1 MTGTALVT
9 GGSRGIGA
17 AIALRLG
24 AAGHDVAIT
33 YQSNAAAAER
43 VVAALVAKGRRGLA
57 IQADSADPS
66 AIRAAVDRAAGELG
80 GLRVL
85 VNNAGLFPYG
95 APETVTEA
103 ELERVLAVNVK
114 AAFLAAQ
121 QALRHMGEG
130 GRIVSIG
137 STLSRQV
144 GQPGLTLYAMSKAAL
159 VGMTQGLAR
168 DLGARSITVNLVEP
182 GSTDT
187 DLNPASGP
195 QAEAQRAG
203 IALGR
208 YGRPEEVAA
217 MVAWLASPEAS
228 FATGATYIVDGGAT
242 A

>member
-24 AAGHDVAIT
+24 ASGHDVAIT

-43 VVAALVAKGRRGLA
+43 VVAALAAQGRRGLA
-57 IQADSADPS
+57 IQADSADPA
-66 AIRAAVDRAAGELG
+66 AIRAAVDRAAGEWG

-85 VNNAGLFPYG
+85 VNSAGLFPYG
-95 APETVTEA
+95 PPEAVTEA

-114 AAFLAAQ
+114 AAFIGAQ
-121 QALRHMGEG
+121 QALHHMTEG
-130 GRIVSIG
+130 GRIISIG
-137 STLSRQV
+137 STIAHQV
-144 GQPGLTLYAMSKAAL
+144 GTPGLTLYAMSKAAL
-159 VGMTQGLAR
+159 VGFTQGLAR
-168 DLGARSITVNLVEP
+168 DLGARGITVNLVDP

-187 DLNPASGP
+187 ELNPAGGP

-208 YGRPEEVAA
+208 YGRPEELAA

-228 FATGATYIVDGGAT
+228 YVTGARFTVDGGAT